1 MDISLVYIFGTVII
15 ESGTVTIAEYYI
27 LEMEME
33 MFQHDGG
40 VKSLKIK
47 QQRDGTESVIWN
59 LARFSSTFVKKN

>member
-15 ESGTVTIAEYYI
+15 ESGTMTIAECYI
-27 LEMEME
+27 LME